1 MRINLK
7 KVLTAILVAG
17 SLHGVAFSQA
27 ICLPTQCDHKV
38 PKKKLVFN
46 IPYSCSKSVRC
57 TFFLCLY
64 SYMYY
69 FAIFAIV
76 CCII

>member
-27 ICLPTQCDHKV
+27 ILPAS
-38 PKKKLVFN
+38 P
-46 IPYSCSKSVRC
+46 
-57 TFFLCLY
+57 
-64 SYMYY
+64 M
-69 FAIFAIV
+69 
-76 CCII
+76 